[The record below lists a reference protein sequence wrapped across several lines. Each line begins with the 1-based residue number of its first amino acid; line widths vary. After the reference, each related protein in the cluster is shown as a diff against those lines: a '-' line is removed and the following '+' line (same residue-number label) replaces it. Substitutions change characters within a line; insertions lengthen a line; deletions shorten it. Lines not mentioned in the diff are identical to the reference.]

1 MSYTPDDKS
10 AQEACYMTEDG
21 HDPCV
26 SYDHTNLSDPILEPE
41 QHHEAKAATSNT
53 YFRVIGRT
61 AEHTQR
67 PASKLAHLGMD
78 RHEPIHDNRSAS
90 KLAHLGLSRI
100 PPRRVALCG
109 GGVRGVAHVGVMK
122 AIRDAGF
129 LSHVRE
135 VLGVSAGSLFA
146 LLWVLE
152 YTVEQIEK
160 LSIHFD
166 FNLLRSIDLDSVL
179 EFPTRYGL
187 DEGAG
192 LERLI
197 SSILKQKG
205 LSADVTFA
213 QMAVK
218 YPLRLRC
225 FATELETC
233 RVRQFGSLQTPNV
246 SVKFAIRASMAL
258 PIFYTPVKDP
268 ETGYLL
274 VDGGL
279 LNNLPLVFMTEKE
292 MIDTICVF
300 FARKQEENHIPVKDM
315 MDMFNC
321 MYDSATI
328 LKSKPYI
335 EKYRDNVI
343 VIQMSDFGVMNFSES
358 KEHRE
363 TLITL
368 AYEKANEFLFTPRC
382 RIRRRFSAS

>member
-1 MSYTPDDKS
+1 MSHTLYDKS
-10 AQEACYMTEDG
+10 AQEACYMNEGG

-26 SYDHTNLSDPILEPE
+26 SYDHTNLSDPILALE

-53 YFRVIGRT
+53 CSR
-61 AEHTQR
+61 
-67 PASKLAHLGMD
+67 
-78 RHEPIHDNRSAS
+78 
-90 KLAHLGLSRI
+90 LSRI

-129 LSHVRE
+129 MSHVRE
-135 VLGVSAGSLFA
+135 VLGISAGSLFA

-160 LSIHFD
+160 LAVHFD

-187 DEGAG
+187 DEGTG

-205 LSADVTFA
+205 LSPDVTFA

-233 RVRQFGSLQTPNV
+233 RVRQFGTLQSPNV
-246 SVKFAIRASMAL
+246 SVKLAIRASMAL
-258 PIFYTPVKDP
+258 PIFYTPIKDP

-300 FARKQEENHIPVKDM
+300 FTRKQEKNHVPVKDM

-321 MYDSATI
+321 MYDSATV

-335 EKYRDNVI
+335 EKYRENVI
-343 VIQMSDFGVMNFSES
+343 VVEMSDFGVMNFSES

-363 TLITL
+363 RLITL
-368 AYEKANEFLFTPRC
+368 AYEKANEFLFTPQC